1 MAEREDDDLV
11 LEARGGSASAMETL
25 YRRHAPRLLAYAL
38 RVTGD
43 RDLAEDVV
51 QETFA
56 WFFRNLER
64 YEPQGKLAAYLF
76 RIAHSTATDEAV
88 AARKARRA
96 VDRRSPIAEAPD
108 DPLGELPTAERV
120 QAALAALPAHLRE
133 VVVLRL
139 FQGLDYAA
147 VGEATGVSEATAR
160 SRMRY
165 ALAALRGA
173 LHRPAEDSAARGDD

>member
-1 MAEREDDDLV
+1 
-11 LEARGGSASAMETL
+11 METL
-25 YRRHAPRLLAYAL
+25 YRRHAPRLLAYAV
-38 RVTGD
+38 RVTAD

-88 AARKARRA
+88 ASRRARQA
-96 VDRRSPIAEAPD
+96 VDRRSPVEEP
-108 DPLGELPTAERV
+108 PEGTLGETVGADRV
-120 QAALAALPAHLRE
+120 QAALAGLPSHLRE
-133 VVVLRL
+133 VVILRL

-165 ALAALRGA
+165 ALGALREA
-173 LHRPAEDSAARGDD
+173 LHRPEDSAARGED